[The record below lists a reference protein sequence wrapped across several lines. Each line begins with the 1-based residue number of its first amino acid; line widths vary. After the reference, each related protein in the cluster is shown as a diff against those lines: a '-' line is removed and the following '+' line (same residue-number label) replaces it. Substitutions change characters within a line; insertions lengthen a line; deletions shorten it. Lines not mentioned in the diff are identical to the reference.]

1 MHKFICLYKSI
12 DLGDRKLL
20 YHSLLAAAQMTVPR
34 TAPWNIQVGIVMSL
48 CCLLAVVIGRFA
60 IQRAGE
66 GGPRLPLEVPAIWE
80 RFGVPELLATMSF
93 GHILGAGVILGLR
106 NAGLM

>member
-1 MHKFICLYKSI
+1 MFYST
-12 DLGDRKLL
+12 
-20 YHSLLAAAQMTVPR
+20 LLAAQAYAPP
-34 TAPWNIQVGIVMSL
+34 TAEWTPKVGIVMSL

-66 GGPRLPLEVPAIWE
+66 GGPRLPLKLPAIWDD
-80 RFGVPELLATMSF
+80 FGTPELLATFSF

-106 NAGLM
+106 NTGLL